1 MTRPQT
7 IATNYSGYIDQDF
20 IDLGENILAG
30 VAANASYDKPPQP
43 LAELKG
49 LLGQL
54 AEAAKAMKTGLK
66 AATQQRDY
74 LRAQAEAAFK
84 ALSAYATGATPARP
98 DLWAAA
104 NFPLTK
110 AETTPRQTSLPIT
123 GLALLDGPS
132 PRTLTASVD
141 IQAGMY
147 AYAWRVFPKDTAPED
162 LAAGYCYR
170 FCLTREPKVLLDA
183 LDSGTAY
190 GVECAA
196 WNNTGPLQWSTAAF
210 RIVQ

>member
-1 MTRPQT
+1 MTRSQT
-7 IATNYSGYIDQDF
+7 IATHYVAYSDQDF
-20 IDLGENILAG
+20 IDLGENILSG
-30 VAANASYDKPPQP
+30 VAGSPDYPAPPQP
-43 LAELKG
+43 LKELADM
-49 LLGQL
+49 LGQL
-54 AEAAKAMKTGLK
+54 AEAVKAMKTGLK

-74 LRAQAEAAFK
+74 LRPLAEAAFK
-84 ALSAYATGATPARP
+84 ALSGYAAGATPARP

-110 AETTPRQTSLPIT
+110 AETTPRQTSQPIS
-123 GLALLDGPS
+123 GLAVAGGPS
-132 PRTLTASVD
+132 ARTLTASVD
-141 IQAGMY
+141 AQPGMY
-147 AYAWRVFPKDTAPED
+147 AYAWRIFPRDTAAED

-170 FCLTREPKVLLDA
+170 FSLTREPRALLDA
-183 LDSGTAY
+183 LDSGAAY

>member
-1 MTRPQT
+1 MTRLQT
-7 IATNYSGYIDQDF
+7 IATNYVGYTDPAF
-20 IDLGENILAG
+20 ITLAQNIVAG
-30 VAANASYDKPPQP
+30 VADNQDYSNPPQP
-43 LAELKG
+43 LKELSA
-49 LLGQL
+49 LLDHL

-74 LRAQAEAAFK
+74 LRAQAEAALK
-84 ALSAYATGATPARP
+84 SLSAYAAGVTPARP

-110 AETTPRQTSLPIT
+110 ADTSPRTTSTAIT
-123 GLALLDGPS
+123 GLALADGPS

-141 IQAGMY
+141 AQPGMY
-147 AYAWRVFPKDTAPED
+147 AYAWRIFPKDTRAEE

-170 FCLTREPKVLLDA
+170 FCLTREPKALVDA
-183 LDSGTAY
+183 LDSGTPY
-190 GVECAA
+190 GIECAA
-196 WNNTGPLQWSTAAF
+196 WNNTGPLQWSTAVF